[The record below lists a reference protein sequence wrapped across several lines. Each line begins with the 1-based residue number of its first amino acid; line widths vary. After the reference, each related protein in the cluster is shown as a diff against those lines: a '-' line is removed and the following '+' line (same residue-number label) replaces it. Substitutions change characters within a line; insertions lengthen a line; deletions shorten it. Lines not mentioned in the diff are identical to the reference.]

1 MAYDIKNL
9 NVSSLDFDD
18 IKSSLIEFLE
28 QQSDLNSLDFRN
40 EASAVNLLINILA
53 TATAYNGVYSQFG
66 FINSFA
72 TTATVL
78 ESLLGVAAN
87 CSVLLEPTKS
97 AVSSRTVNTLN
108 GITLSPY
115 TTFSARATNG
125 ADIFFYNIEQIP
137 ANSSK
142 IINLY
147 SGTDVV
153 SYTNYNYDT
162 QSCEIPY
169 SVNPDT
175 ISFYETNINTN
186 VTTEWTRVNKFTK
199 APSGNQT
206 TYTVINGPRGYIVS
220 NNTSSAKTITTASKV
235 SIRTITSNGGIGNN
249 ALISSTANTSF
260 GTNNSP
266 LGGYDLISVARAK
279 SAVLFRTTGQNRCV
293 SINDYKNAILSSG
306 IDGTDTLSKISV
318 TNGSYPGTVKIYV
331 NGLSIEGQEQLLS
344 YLSDKTPAG
353 INVEYGT

>member
-18 IKSSLIEFLE
+18 IKNSLIEFLE
-28 QQSDLNSLDFRN
+28 QQSDLSSLDFRN

-78 ESLLGVAAN
+78 ESLLGVASN

-97 AVSSRTVNTLN
+97 ATSSRTINTLN
-108 GITLSPY
+108 GVTLSPY
-115 TTFSARATNG
+115 TVFNARATNG
-125 ADIFFYNIEQIP
+125 ADIFFYNVEEIP

-142 IINLY
+142 SINLY
-147 SGTDVV
+147 SGSDVV
-153 SYTNYNYDT
+153 SYTNYNYET

-169 SVNPDT
+169 SVNPET
-175 ISFYETNINTN
+175 ITFYETVINTN

-199 APSGNQT
+199 APTGNQT
-206 TYTVINGPRGYIVS
+206 TYTVINGPRGYIVT
-220 NNTSSAKTITTASKV
+220 NNSASSQTITTASKV
-235 SIRTITSNGGIGNN
+235 LIKTIISNGGIGNN
-249 ALISSTANTSF
+249 ALITASTNTSF
-260 GTNNSP
+260 GTNENP
-266 LGGYDLISVARAK
+266 VGGYDLISVARAK
-279 SAVLFRTTGQNRCV
+279 SSVLFKTTGQNRCV

-306 IDGTDTLSKISV
+306 VIGTETLSKISV
-318 TNGSYPGTVKIYV
+318 VNGTYPGSVKIYV
-331 NGLSIEGQEQLLS
+331 DGLSEAGEAELLS
-344 YLSDKTPAG
+344 FLNDKIPAG